1 MNATWKRT
9 KRGGRS
15 YWTLYVN
22 GDRVGYIADDY
33 SPRIVFKGKLYHKCY
48 GSLSGSRMQLERL
61 AGVETEWA
69 KNRRKNMMTDA
80 ELMWKILSN

>member
-1 MNATWKRT
+1 
-9 KRGGRS
+9 
-15 YWTLYVN
+15 
-22 GDRVGYIADDY
+22 
-33 SPRIVFKGKLYHKCY
+33 
-48 GSLSGSRMQLERL
+48 MQLERL